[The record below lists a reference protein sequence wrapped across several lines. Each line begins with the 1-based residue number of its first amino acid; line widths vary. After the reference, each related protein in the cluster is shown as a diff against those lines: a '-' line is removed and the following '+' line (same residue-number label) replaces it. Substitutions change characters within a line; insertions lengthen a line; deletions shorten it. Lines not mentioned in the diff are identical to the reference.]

1 MCEAIDP
8 TSIEQTGE
16 DLVGDFINFD
26 ELFGDDFLSDA
37 QEIIDSLPDFSES

>member
-8 TSIEQTGE
+8 MLIEQTGE
-16 DLVGDFINFD
+16 DLVSNLDGLD

-37 QEIIDSLPDFSES
+37 QEIIDSLLDSSES